1 MPADPLKPSPSP
13 SYLLALAGCWS
24 ISLHLLIGLGMALHP
39 TVWVPHSIPTPL
51 EIHLQPKAK
60 PGLQKEVFAA
70 APTQPIAPAVV
81 TPPKEKPAQQ
91 HVLIA
96 STLPAWEGGL
106 PEWLTT
112 DSGQVN
118 TRQYVEADAIV
129 EPDFQL
135 PPRDADAPPLIE
147 LDVSISERG
156 EVENVEVISSVLEG
170 RQTAAIVRQVYRTL
184 FTPARED
191 GRPVPSVKR
200 LTDPPRE

>member
-1 MPADPLKPSPSP
+1 M
-13 SYLLALAGCWS
+13 
-24 ISLHLLIGLGMALHP
+24 
-39 TVWVPHSIPTPL
+39 
-51 EIHLQPKAK
+51 
-60 PGLQKEVFAA
+60 
-70 APTQPIAPAVV
+70 
-81 TPPKEKPAQQ
+81 
-91 HVLIA
+91 IA

-106 PEWLTT
+106 PKWLTT